1 MGLHMWTHPL
11 WGPAQRQA
19 IVQRLK
25 VKEAHLF
32 ILKHWPEEQ
41 ASNLTQTLK
50 SLLKYTLRVETGG
63 HHLCYAS
70 EHS

>member
-1 MGLHMWTHPL
+1 MDSPTS
-11 WGPAQRQA
+11 GPSSEAGRDS
-19 IVQRLK
+19 VQRLK
-25 VKEAHLF
+25 VKEAHLL

-50 SLLKYTLRVETGG
+50 SLLTYPLGIETGG